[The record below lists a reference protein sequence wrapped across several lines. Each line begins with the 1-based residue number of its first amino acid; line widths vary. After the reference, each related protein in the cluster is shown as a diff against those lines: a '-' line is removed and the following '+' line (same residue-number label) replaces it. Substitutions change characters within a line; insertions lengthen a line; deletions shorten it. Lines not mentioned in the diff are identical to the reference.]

1 MPMPREFQHASE
13 DFDAL
18 LEDARDRADLA
29 TRHQTWTMIDAVLRV
44 FRRRLTVAEGL
55 RFAAVLPAVPRA
67 MFVTDW
73 DPSAPPVPFDDR
85 AAMTRE
91 VQAVRPHHNF
101 APETAIAAVA
111 GALRRQVDPI
121 AFERALDGL
130 PVAARAF
137 WAAED

>member
-1 MPMPREFQHASE
+1 MPMPREFQHASK

-18 LEDARDRADLA
+18 IEDARDRADLA
-29 TRHQTWTMIDAVLRV
+29 TRHQTWTMIDRVPRV

-55 RFAAVLPAVPRA
+55 RFAAVLPAV
-67 MFVTDW
+67 
-73 DPSAPPVPFDDR
+73 
-85 AAMTRE
+85 
-91 VQAVRPHHNF
+91 RPHHDF

-121 AFERALDGL
+121 ASERVLDGL
-130 PVAARAF
+130 PVVARAF